1 MISNPILTP
10 QRVDAVRHLLLALAA
25 LAGFAASGYVLSS
38 QVAADFLR
46 EGPVRFTGLEGETLR
61 VVLGLGA
68 LAATVIA
75 VGAVWQQV
83 HAVRLLIAAVALGG
97 GLFLTHALLIPAVT
111 LVTVAVFA
119 DFSGHVP
126 RARLEKVRRSPPAWV
141 AGALVAGAAVA
152 GLVWVSIWLLGP
164 LVDEG
169 ETLNETLDFQVTGLV
184 QPDVVEPAAATEEA
198 DAITATPA
206 SPDTTAPDEVAMA
219 SDSMPADMGAVG
231 DEASTVGDPTP
242 ADTGMPDEAP
252 ATASEPAPADTASE
266 PAPAE
271 VDTVAEGDAAPA
283 ATPPARTGAL
293 IARGELMGTDAFHTG
308 SGEVLLVSDPDGNLV
323 LRFQDYE
330 VRNGP
335 DLFVFLTPDPAGDV
349 HAEGAVNLGGIRAT
363 NGSVNYE
370 VPANVDP
377 TTFRAAVIYC
387 QAFSVTFA
395 VASFN

>member
-1 MISNPILTP
+1 MNSNPVLTP
-10 QRVDAVRHLLLALAA
+10 QRVEAVRHLLLALAA

-38 QVAADFLR
+38 QVAADFLG
-46 EGPVRFTGLEGETLR
+46 EGPVRITGLEGETLR

-75 VGAVWQQV
+75 VGAVWQRV

-97 GLFLTHALLIPAVT
+97 GLFLAHALLIPAVT

-169 ETLNETLDFQVTGLV
+169 ESLNETLDFQVSGLV
-184 QPDVVEPAAATEEA
+184 QPDVVE
-198 DAITATPA
+198 
-206 SPDTTAPDEVAMA
+206 
-219 SDSMPADMGAVG
+219 
-231 DEASTVGDPTP
+231 
-242 ADTGMPDEAP
+242 P
-252 ATASEPAPADTASE
+252 ATASEPAPADT
-266 PAPAE
+266 
-271 VDTVAEGDAAPA
+271 DTVAEGDAAPA

-335 DLFVFLTPDPAGDV
+335 DLFVFLTPDTAGDV

-363 NGSVNYE
+363 SGSVNYE
-370 VPANVDP
+370 VPADVDP

>member
-1 MISNPILTP
+1 MNSNPVLTP
-10 QRVDAVRHLLLALAA
+10 QRVEAVRHLLLALAA

-46 EGPVRFTGLEGETLR
+46 EGPVRITGLEGETLR

-75 VGAVWQQV
+75 VGAVWQRV

-97 GLFLTHALLIPAVT
+97 GLFLAHALLIPAVT

-169 ETLNETLDFQVTGLV
+169 ESLNETLDFQVSGLV

-198 DAITATPA
+198 DAMTAMPA
-206 SPDTTAPDEVAMA
+206 SPDTTASDEVAMA

-231 DEASTVGDPTP
+231 DEASAAGDPTS
-242 ADTGMPDEAP
+242 ADTGLPNDAP
-252 ATASEPAPADTASE
+252 ATASEPAPADT
-266 PAPAE
+266 
-271 VDTVAEGDAAPA
+271 DTVAEGDAAPA

-335 DLFVFLTPDPAGDV
+335 DLFVFLTPDTAGDV
-349 HAEGAVNLGGIRAT
+349 HAEGAVSLGGIRAT

-370 VPANVDP
+370 VPADVDP